1 MSQRPVVVGLF
12 LCENVIVEEG
22 THNITLVNCFSIRAA
37 ERFPSEP
44 LSFLLFA
51 TMTDGLGEMTF
62 DVMIE
67 RLADLQEVYR
77 RSSVVRLVD
86 RLQEVRF
93 KLQIALLIPLPW
105 CVSCQPVHRRR
116 IDRATP
122 VSRRMKGK
130 AA

>member
-93 KLQIALLIPLPW
+93 KLQIAGCSFPSPGAYLVSLLADGELIG
-105 CVSCQPVHRRR
+105 QRRFL
-116 IDRATP
+116 
-122 VSRRMKGK
+122 VV
-130 AA
+130 